1 MPAYACL
8 FARLFLTIDELMLH
22 ARDFHACAP
31 ARLFACP
38 CLCLCLCVSVF
49 MHSFKII
56 RIFSRMRKLQRI
68 VMAISSAVSPLFNTF
83 VIFAVVVSIFS
94 VLAQQLYGNLM
105 PEEFGTFSLS
115 ALTMFQT

>member
-1 MPAYACL
+1 
-8 FARLFLTIDELMLH
+8 
-22 ARDFHACAP
+22 
-31 ARLFACP
+31 
-38 CLCLCLCVSVF
+38 